1 MYIMRFYR
9 LIACT
14 MMHAIAT
21 MNGPSLEGHANGQ
34 MMLSPGSASRLN
46 VDMHACV
53 RMQTRAHKDMFLSRM
68 VPRSTVAMC
77 HRFWPLCPTD
87 MAMSHCHVQRKGR
100 VAAIGREQSRNM
112 LLCSRPITPGQDSHR
127 AHTWTPCASRREEN
141 VQKTRQAQI
150 FYSC

>member
-1 MYIMRFYR
+1 MD
-9 LIACT
+9 L
-14 MMHAIAT
+14 
-21 MNGPSLEGHANGQ
+21 PSERHANGQ

-53 RMQTRAHKDMFLSRM
+53 RMQARAHKDMFLSRM

-100 VAAIGREQSRNM
+100 VAVIGREQSNIL
-112 LLCSRPITPGQDSHR
+112 LLCSRPITPGQDSR
-127 AHTWTPCASRREEN
+127 SAHTWTLCAWRRARSA
-141 VQKTRQAQI
+141 QKTRQAQI
-150 FYSC
+150 LRSGRNPPFQNC